1 MSQQPIP
8 LSINRATPPVPTGLI
23 LTGGGARA
31 AYQVGV
37 LAALAQLRRDA
48 GATQGAPFP
57 VISGTSAGA
66 INAATLACHA
76 DDFDAAV
83 DGLVHLWQGLHVEDI
98 YRADAFE
105 AVKSGARWLSMLS
118 LGWALA
124 RWTRSRPKSLLDNTP
139 LRELLLRYL
148 DMGRLETMLSDGHLR
163 ALALTGSSY
172 TSGQHVTFFQTH
184 HHVVPWL
191 REQRMAVQTQLTH
204 AHLLASSAIPFIFPA
219 EPLALEGTTEWFG
232 DGSMRQSAPIS
243 PAVHLGAERV
253 LVIGAGRMKE
263 PEGDRRLEA
272 AHEHP
277 SMAQIAGHA
286 LSNIFLDA
294 LSVDI
299 ERLRRINRTLALLP
313 REARAATPL
322 RPIDL
327 LVIAPSRRIDDLAG
341 EHQASLPPSVRA
353 MLRAFGV
360 SGKGPSTSGSALVSY
375 LLFEPSF
382 VSELIHL
389 GMSDTLAKRAEVQRF
404 FGWPARA
411 PQMDPAALRKSRPA
425 GFAAAIAG
433 ASAGAGGSGAS
444 AGSASTAGLAASA

>member
-1 MSQQPIP
+1 MLHAELPQPP
-8 LSINRATPPVPTGLI
+8 APPPVTGLI

-37 LAALAQLRRDA
+37 LAAIAQLRRDA
-48 GATQGAPFP
+48 GATQGNPFP

-83 DGLVHLWQGLHVEDI
+83 DGLLHLWQGLHVENI

-105 AVKSGARWLSMLS
+105 AVRSGARWLSMLS
-118 LGWALA
+118 LGWAIA
-124 RWTRSRPKSLLDNTP
+124 RWTRSRPRSLLDNTP
-139 LRELLLRYL
+139 LRELLARYL
-148 DMGRLETMLSDGHLR
+148 DMPRLDAMLASGQLR

-191 REQRMAVQTQLTH
+191 REQRMAVQTELTL
-204 AHLLASSAIPFIFPA
+204 AHLMASSAIPFVFPA
-219 EPLALEGTTEWFG
+219 EQLELEGISEWFG

-263 PEGDRRLEA
+263 PEGARHRVSDD
-272 AHEHP
+272 HP
-277 SMAQIAGHA
+277 SLAQIAGHA
-286 LSNIFLDA
+286 MSNIFLDA
-294 LSVDI
+294 IAADV

-313 REARAATPL
+313 REARMATTL
-322 RPIDL
+322 RPIEL
-327 LVIAPSRRIDDLAG
+327 LVIAPSRRLDDIAG

-353 MLRAFGV
+353 MFKALGV
-360 SGKGPSTSGSALVSY
+360 AGRGKRTSGAALISY

-382 VSELIHL
+382 VGELIHL
-389 GMSDTLAKRAEVQRF
+389 GMSDTLARRAEVQRF

-411 PQMDPAALRKSRPA
+411 PQLDPATLRRSRSA
-425 GFAAAIAG
+425 GFVAG
-433 ASAGAGGSGAS
+433 C
-444 AGSASTAGLAASA
+444 

>member
-1 MSQQPIP
+1 MQQAVPKP
-8 LSINRATPPVPTGLI
+8 LAGLIRPAPVTGLI

-37 LAALAQLRRDA
+37 LAAIAQLRRDA
-48 GATQGAPFP
+48 GITANPFP
-57 VISGTSAGA
+57 IISGTSAGA
-66 INAATLACHA
+66 INASTLACHA
-76 DDFDAAV
+76 DDFDGAV
-83 DGLVHLWQGLHVEDI
+83 DGLLHLWQGLHVEHI

-105 AVKSGARWLSMLS
+105 AVKSGARWVSMLS
-118 LGWALA
+118 LGWAIA
-124 RWTRSRPKSLLDNTP
+124 RWTRSRPRSLLNNAP
-139 LRELLLRYL
+139 LRELLARYL
-148 DMGRLETMLSDGHLR
+148 DMGRIESMLDGGHLR

-184 HHVVPWL
+184 HHIVPWL
-191 REQRMAVQTQLTH
+191 REQRMAVQTQLTLG
-204 AHLLASSAIPFIFPA
+204 HLMASSAIPFIFPA
-219 EPLALEGTTEWFG
+219 EPLDFEGYVEWFG

-263 PEGDRRLEA
+263 PEGRRVGAVEN
-272 AHEHP
+272 HP

-294 LSVDI
+294 LAVDV

-313 REARAATPL
+313 HEARAATAL
-322 RPIDL
+322 RPIEL
-327 LVIAPSRRIDDLAG
+327 LVIAPSRRLDDLAG
-341 EHQASLPPSVRA
+341 EHQASLPKSVRA

-360 SGKGPSTSGSALVSY
+360 RGKGDKTSGSALISY

-382 VSELIHL
+382 IDELINL

-404 FGWPARA
+404 FGWPARP
-411 PQMDPAALRKSRPA
+411 PQIDPRELRRSRSA
-425 GFAAAIAG
+425 GFAAG
-433 ASAGAGGSGAS
+433 V
-444 AGSASTAGLAASA
+444 

>member
-1 MSQQPIP
+1 MISPMPQAAPKPTESFANSDFGLHRRQP
-8 LSINRATPPVPTGLI
+8 VTGLI

-37 LAALAQLRRDA
+37 LAAIAQLRRDA
-48 GATQGAPFP
+48 GATQSNPFP
-57 VISGTSAGA
+57 IISGTSAGA
-66 INAATLACHA
+66 INASTLACHA
-76 DDFDAAV
+76 DDFDGAV
-83 DGLVHLWQGLHVEDI
+83 DGLVHLWQGLHVENI

-105 AVKSGARWLSMLS
+105 AVKNGARWLSMLS

-124 RWTRSRPKSLLDNTP
+124 RWTRSRPHSLLDNRP
-139 LRELLLRYL
+139 LRELLGRYL
-148 DMGRLETMLSDGHLR
+148 DMDRIESMLEGSHLR

-191 REQRMAVQTQLTH
+191 REQRMAVQARLSLS
-204 AHLLASSAIPFIFPA
+204 HLMASAAIPFIFPA
-219 EPLALEGTTEWFG
+219 ELVDLEGVPEWFG

-243 PAVHLGAERV
+243 PAVHLGAERI
-253 LVIGAGRMKE
+253 LVVGAGRMKE
-263 PEGDRRLEA
+263 PEGRRTQATDL
-272 AHEHP
+272 HP

-294 LSVDI
+294 LSVDV

-313 REARAATPL
+313 RETRAATAL
-322 RPIDL
+322 RPIEL
-327 LVIAPSRRIDDLAG
+327 LVIAPSRRLDDLAG
-341 EHQASLPPSVRA
+341 EHQASLPSSVRA

-360 SGKGPSTSGSALVSY
+360 SGKGNKTSGSALVSY

-382 VSELIHL
+382 VNELINL

-411 PQMDPAALRKSRPA
+411 PQMDPSTLRRSRSA
-425 GFAAAIAG
+425 GFAA
-433 ASAGAGGSGAS
+433 SRV
-444 AGSASTAGLAASA
+444 

>member
-1 MSQQPIP
+1 MLHAAPKPSVG
-8 LSINRATPPVPTGLI
+8 PVPSTPVTGLI

-48 GATQGAPFP
+48 GATQGNPFP

-66 INAATLACHA
+66 INASTLACHA
-76 DDFDAAV
+76 DDFDGAV
-83 DGLVHLWQGLHVEDI
+83 DGLMHLWQGLHVENI

-105 AVKSGARWLSMLS
+105 AVRSGARWVSMLS

-124 RWTRSRPKSLLDNTP
+124 RWTRSRPRSLLDNTP
-139 LRELLLRYL
+139 LRQLLARYL
-148 DMGRLETMLSDGHLR
+148 DMDRIERMLQDGHLR
-163 ALALTGSSY
+163 AMALTGSSY

-191 REQRMAVQTQLTH
+191 REQRLAVQTRLGMS
-204 AHLLASSAIPFIFPA
+204 HLMASSAIPFIFPA
-219 EPLALEGTTEWFG
+219 EPVELDGMPEWFG

-263 PEGDRRLEA
+263 PEGRRGSA
-272 AHEHP
+272 TDEHP

-294 LSVDI
+294 LAVDV
-299 ERLRRINRTLALLP
+299 ERLRRINRTLALMPHEMRL
-313 REARAATPL
+313 ASAL
-322 RPIDL
+322 RPIEL
-327 LVIAPSRRIDDLAG
+327 LVIAPSRRLDDLAG
-341 EHQASLPPSVRA
+341 EHQASLPTSVRA
-353 MLRAFGV
+353 LLRAFGV
-360 SGKGPSTSGSALVSY
+360 AGEGKKTSGSALVSY

-382 VSELIHL
+382 VNELINL
-389 GMSDTLAKRAEVQRF
+389 GMSDTLARRAEVQRF
-404 FGWPARA
+404 FGWPTRA
-411 PQMDPAALRKSRPA
+411 PQMDPASLRRSRSA
-425 GFAAAIAG
+425 GFAAG
-433 ASAGAGGSGAS
+433 V
-444 AGSASTAGLAASA
+444 

>member
-1 MSQQPIP
+1 MLQAVPKPASQSMG
-8 LSINRATPPVPTGLI
+8 LNRTPPVTGLI

-37 LAALAQLRRDA
+37 LAAIAQLRRDA
-48 GATQGAPFP
+48 GATQQNPFP

-66 INAATLACHA
+66 INASTLACHA

-83 DGLVHLWQGLHVEDI
+83 DGLLHLWQGLHVESI

-105 AVKSGARWLSMLS
+105 AVRSGARWLSMLS
-118 LGWALA
+118 LGWAIA
-124 RWTRSRPKSLLDNTP
+124 RWTRSRPRSLLNNAP
-139 LRELLLRYL
+139 LRELLARYL
-148 DMGRLETMLSDGHLR
+148 DMPRIETMLDGGHLR

-191 REQRMAVQTQLTH
+191 REQRMAVQTKLSLS
-204 AHLLASSAIPFIFPA
+204 HLMASSAIPFIFPA
-219 EPLALEGTTEWFG
+219 ELLELEGVAEWFG

-263 PEGDRRLEA
+263 PEGRRVTA
-272 AHEHP
+272 TDAHP

-294 LSVDI
+294 LAVDV
-299 ERLRRINRTLALLP
+299 ERLRRINRTLALLS
-313 REARAATPL
+313 RETRAATAL
-322 RPIDL
+322 RPIEL
-327 LVIAPSRRIDDLAG
+327 LVIAPSRRLDDLAG

-360 SGKGPSTSGSALVSY
+360 SGKGKTTSGSALVSY

-382 VSELIHL
+382 VNELINL

-411 PQMDPAALRKSRPA
+411 PQIDPALLRKSRSA
-425 GFAAAIAG
+425 GFAAG
-433 ASAGAGGSGAS
+433 C
-444 AGSASTAGLAASA
+444 

>member
-1 MSQQPIP
+1 MLQAVPKSLPRPGPGLVRPQP
-8 LSINRATPPVPTGLI
+8 VTGLI

-37 LAALAQLRRDA
+37 LAAIAQLRRDA
-48 GATQGAPFP
+48 GATQTNPFP
-57 VISGTSAGA
+57 IISGTSAGA
-66 INAATLACHA
+66 INASTLACHA
-76 DDFDAAV
+76 DDFDGAV
-83 DGLVHLWQGLHVEDI
+83 DGLLHLWQGLHVENI

-105 AVKSGARWLSMLS
+105 AVRSGARWLSMLS

-124 RWTRSRPKSLLDNTP
+124 RWTRSRPRSLLDNAP
-139 LRELLLRYL
+139 LRDLLGRYL
-148 DMGRLETMLSDGHLR
+148 SMDRIEAMLAGGHLR

-191 REQRMAVQTQLTH
+191 REQRMAVQAQLTLR
-204 AHLLASSAIPFIFPA
+204 HLMASAAIPFIFPA
-219 EPLALEGTTEWFG
+219 ELVELEGVPEWFG

-263 PEGDRRLEA
+263 PEGRRVGA
-272 AHEHP
+272 TDVHP
-277 SMAQIAGHA
+277 SMAQVAGHA

-294 LSVDI
+294 LSVDV

-313 REARAATPL
+313 HETRAATAL
-322 RPIDL
+322 RPIEL
-327 LVIAPSRRIDDLAG
+327 LVIAPSRRLDDLAG
-341 EHQASLPPSVRA
+341 EHQGSLPPSVRA

-360 SGKGPSTSGSALVSY
+360 SGKGKTTSGSALVSY

-382 VSELIHL
+382 IDELINL

-404 FGWPARA
+404 FGWPTRA
-411 PQMDPAALRKSRPA
+411 PQVDPAQLRRSRSA
-425 GFAAAIAG
+425 GFAAG
-433 ASAGAGGSGAS
+433 C
-444 AGSASTAGLAASA
+444 

>member
-1 MSQQPIP
+1 MQQAVPKP
-8 LSINRATPPVPTGLI
+8 FGNTDFGLHRPQPVTGLI

-37 LAALAQLRRDA
+37 LAAIAQLRRDA
-48 GATQGAPFP
+48 GATHCNPFP

-66 INAATLACHA
+66 INASALACHA
-76 DDFDAAV
+76 DDFDGAV
-83 DGLVHLWQGLHVEDI
+83 DGLVHLWQSLHVENI

-105 AVKSGARWLSMLS
+105 AVKSGARWLSVLS

-124 RWTRSRPKSLLDNTP
+124 RWKRSRPRSLLDNQP
-139 LRELLLRYL
+139 LRELLGRYL
-148 DMGRLETMLSDGHLR
+148 SMDRIDTMLAGGHLR

-191 REQRMAVQTQLTH
+191 REQRMAVQARLNLS
-204 AHLLASSAIPFIFPA
+204 HLMASAAIPFIFPA
-219 EPLALEGTTEWFG
+219 ESVELEGMPEWFG

-243 PAVHLGAERV
+243 PAVHLGADRI
-253 LVIGAGRMKE
+253 LVVGAGRMKE
-263 PEGDRRLEA
+263 PEGRRVQA
-272 AHEHP
+272 TQEHP

-286 LSNIFLDA
+286 MSNIFLDA
-294 LSVDI
+294 LSVDV

-313 REARAATPL
+313 RETRAATAL
-322 RPIDL
+322 RSIEL
-327 LVIAPSRRIDDLAG
+327 LVIAPSRRLDDLAG
-341 EHQASLPPSVRA
+341 EHQASLPKSVRA

-360 SGKGPSTSGSALVSY
+360 SGKGKTTSGSALVSY

-382 VSELIHL
+382 INELINL

-404 FGWPARA
+404 FGWPSRA
-411 PQMDPAALRKSRPA
+411 PQVDPSLLRRARSA
-425 GFAAAIAG
+425 GFAAG
-433 ASAGAGGSGAS
+433 V
-444 AGSASTAGLAASA
+444 

>member
-1 MSQQPIP
+1 MQHSVPRP
-8 LSINRATPPVPTGLI
+8 LAGLIRPHPVTGLI

-37 LAALAQLRRDA
+37 LAAIAQLRRDA
-48 GATQGAPFP
+48 GVTTNPFP
-57 VISGTSAGA
+57 IISGTSAGA
-66 INAATLACHA
+66 INASALACHA
-76 DDFDAAV
+76 DDFDGAV
-83 DGLVHLWQGLHVEDI
+83 DGLLHLWQGLHVENI

-124 RWTRSRPKSLLDNTP
+124 RWRRSRPKSLLDNSP
-139 LRELLLRYL
+139 LRELLGRYL
-148 DMGRLETMLSDGHLR
+148 SMDRVETMLDAGHLR

-191 REQRMAVQTQLTH
+191 REQRMAVQARLTLS
-204 AHLLASSAIPFIFPA
+204 HLMASSAIPFIFPA
-219 EPLALEGTTEWFG
+219 ELLDLEGMPEWFG

-263 PEGDRRLEA
+263 PEGRRIRA
-272 AHEHP
+272 TDEHP

-294 LSVDI
+294 LSVDV
-299 ERLRRINRTLALLP
+299 ERLRRINRTLALLS
-313 REARAATPL
+313 RETRASTAL
-322 RPIDL
+322 RPIEL
-327 LVIAPSRRIDDLAG
+327 LVIAPSRRLDDLAA
-341 EHQASLPPSVRA
+341 EHQASLPHSVRA

-360 SGKGPSTSGSALVSY
+360 SGKGNAMSGSALVSY

-382 VSELIHL
+382 VNELINL

-404 FGWPARA
+404 FSWPARA
-411 PQMDPAALRKSRPA
+411 PQIDPALLRRSRSA
-425 GFAAAIAG
+425 GFAA
-433 ASAGAGGSGAS
+433 SV
-444 AGSASTAGLAASA
+444 

>member
-1 MSQQPIP
+1 MISPMLQVVPKPAFHAQA
-8 LSINRATPPVPTGLI
+8 LARPPAVTGLI

-37 LAALAQLRRDA
+37 LAAIAQLRRDA
-48 GATQGAPFP
+48 GITSNPFP
-57 VISGTSAGA
+57 IISGTSAGA
-66 INAATLACHA
+66 INASTLACHA
-76 DDFDAAV
+76 DDFDGAV
-83 DGLVHLWQGLHVEDI
+83 DGLLHLWQGLHVENI

-124 RWTRSRPKSLLDNTP
+124 RWTRSRPRSLLDNKP
-139 LRELLLRYL
+139 LRELLGRYL
-148 DMGRLETMLSDGHLR
+148 DMNRLETMLDAGHLR

-172 TSGQHVTFFQTH
+172 TSGQHVTFYQTH

-191 REQRMAVQTQLTH
+191 REQRMAVQTQLTLS
-204 AHLLASSAIPFIFPA
+204 HLMASSAIPFIFPA
-219 EPLALEGTTEWFG
+219 ELLDLEGLPEWFG

-243 PAVHLGAERV
+243 PAVHLGAERI

-263 PEGDRRLEA
+263 PEGRRAVATE
-272 AHEHP
+272 EHP

-294 LSVDI
+294 LAVDV

-313 REARAATPL
+313 REARAASAL

-327 LVIAPSRRIDDLAG
+327 LVIAPSRRLDDLAS
-341 EHQASLPPSVRA
+341 EHQASLPHSVRA

-360 SGKGPSTSGSALVSY
+360 SGKGQAMSGSALVSY

-382 VSELIHL
+382 IGELINL

-411 PQMDPAALRKSRPA
+411 PQIDPASLRRSRSA
-425 GFAAAIAG
+425 GFAAG
-433 ASAGAGGSGAS
+433 C
-444 AGSASTAGLAASA
+444 

>member
-1 MSQQPIP
+1 
-8 LSINRATPPVPTGLI
+8 LL
-23 LTGGGARA
+23 
-31 AYQVGV
+31 
-37 LAALAQLRRDA
+37 
-48 GATQGAPFP
+48 
-57 VISGTSAGA
+57 
-66 INAATLACHA
+66 
-76 DDFDAAV
+76 
-83 DGLVHLWQGLHVEDI
+83 HLWQSLHVENI

-124 RWTRSRPKSLLDNTP
+124 RWTRSRPRSLLDNQP
-139 LRELLLRYL
+139 LRELLGRYL
-148 DMGRLETMLSDGHLR
+148 TMERLESMLDAGHLR

-172 TSGQHVTFFQTH
+172 TSGQHVTFYQTH

-191 REQRMAVQTQLTH
+191 REQRMAVQTRLTLN
-204 AHLLASSAIPFIFPA
+204 HLMASSAIPFIFPA
-219 EPLALEGTTEWFG
+219 ELLDLEGLPEWFG

-243 PAVHLGAERV
+243 PAVHLGSERI

-263 PEGDRRLEA
+263 PEGRRA
-272 AHEHP
+272 VATQEHP

-294 LSVDI
+294 LAVDV
-299 ERLRRINRTLALLP
+299 ERLRRINRTLSLLP
-313 REARAATPL
+313 REARAASAL

-327 LVIAPSRRIDDLAG
+327 LVIAPSRRLDDLAG
-341 EHQASLPPSVRA
+341 EHQSSLPHSVRA

-360 SGKGPSTSGSALVSY
+360 SGKGKAMSGSALVSY

-382 VSELIHL
+382 IGELINL

-411 PQMDPAALRKSRPA
+411 PQIDPASLRRSRSA
-425 GFAAAIAG
+425 GFAAG
-433 ASAGAGGSGAS
+433 C
-444 AGSASTAGLAASA
+444 

>member
-1 MSQQPIP
+1 MLQALPKPPPHLQGLARPQP
-8 LSINRATPPVPTGLI
+8 VTGLI

-37 LAALAQLRRDA
+37 LAAIAQLKRDA
-48 GATQGAPFP
+48 GVAANPFP

-76 DDFDAAV
+76 DDFDGAV
-83 DGLVHLWQGLHVEDI
+83 DGLLHLWQGLHVENI

-118 LGWALA
+118 LGWAIA
-124 RWTRSRPKSLLDNTP
+124 RWRRSRPKSLLDNSP
-139 LRELLLRYL
+139 LRELLSQYL
-148 DMGRLETMLSDGHLR
+148 DMNRVEAMLDGNHLR

-191 REQRMAVQTQLTH
+191 REQRMAVQARLTLS
-204 AHLLASSAIPFIFPA
+204 HLMASSAIPFIFPA
-219 EPLALEGTTEWFG
+219 ELLDLEGVPEWFG

-263 PEGDRRLEA
+263 PEGRRTGA
-272 AHEHP
+272 TDGHP

-294 LSVDI
+294 LAVDV

-313 REARAATPL
+313 REARAATAL
-322 RPIDL
+322 RPIEL
-327 LVIAPSRRIDDLAG
+327 LVIAPSRRLDDLAG
-341 EHQASLPPSVRA
+341 EHQASLPHSVRA

-360 SGKGPSTSGSALVSY
+360 SGKGQAMSGSALVSY

-382 VSELIHL
+382 VNELINL

-411 PQMDPAALRKSRPA
+411 PQIDPALLRRSRSA
-425 GFAAAIAG
+425 GFAA
-433 ASAGAGGSGAS
+433 SV
-444 AGSASTAGLAASA
+444 

>member
-1 MSQQPIP
+1 MPKPVAGLIRPQP
-8 LSINRATPPVPTGLI
+8 VTGLI

-37 LAALAQLRRDA
+37 LAAIAQLRRDA
-48 GATQGAPFP
+48 GATQENPFP
-57 VISGTSAGA
+57 IISGTSAGA
-66 INAATLACHA
+66 INASTLACHA

-83 DGLVHLWQGLHVEDI
+83 DGLVHLWQGLHVENI

-118 LGWALA
+118 LGWAIA
-124 RWTRSRPKSLLDNTP
+124 RWTRSHPRSLLDNQP
-139 LRELLLRYL
+139 LRELLGRYL
-148 DMGRLETMLSDGHLR
+148 PMDRIEGMLSGGHLR

-172 TSGQHVTFFQTH
+172 TTGQHVTFYQTH
-184 HHVVPWL
+184 HHIVPWL
-191 REQRMAVQTQLTH
+191 REQRMAVQARLTLS
-204 AHLLASSAIPFIFPA
+204 HLMASSAIPFIFPA
-219 EPLALEGTTEWFG
+219 ESVELDGMAEWFG

-263 PEGDRRLEA
+263 PEGRRVGVTD
-272 AHEHP
+272 EHP

-294 LSVDI
+294 LAVDV

-313 REARAATPL
+313 RENRSATAL
-322 RPIDL
+322 RPIEL
-327 LVIAPSRRIDDLAG
+327 LVIAPSRRLDDLAG

-353 MLRAFGV
+353 LLRAFGA
-360 SGKGPSTSGSALVSY
+360 SGKGKAMSGSALVSY

-382 VSELIHL
+382 VGELIHL

-411 PQMDPAALRKSRPA
+411 PQIDPASLRRSRSA
-425 GFAAAIAG
+425 GFAAG
-433 ASAGAGGSGAS
+433 C
-444 AGSASTAGLAASA
+444 